1 MGAGPLSVG
10 KLPPELLAELLAAA
24 PLDDADVVVGPGI
37 GFDCAV
43 VSGGARYLVLKSDPI
58 TFATA
63 ELGWYL
69 VQVNVN
75 DLATT
80 GARPRWMLITL
91 LLPERSTS
99 RSLVTDLSNQIYEA
113 CRKLD
118 IAVVG
123 GHTEVTHGL
132 ERPIAVGTLIGEVS
146 PDRLVTPAGMIPGDK
161 LILTK
166 GVPIEA
172 TAILAREFA
181 GRLEERYGAMEIE
194 RAANY
199 LYDPG
204 ISVYRDAQTA
214 LAAGKVTA
222 MHDPTEGGLAAAL
235 WEMAEAAQMS
245 LVVETEAIPV
255 PEMAAKVCDF
265 FDIDP
270 LAAIASG
277 ALLLAVGPDDVG
289 KVLEALNE
297 QQIEAAVIGE
307 AEGGAVNVWQKE
319 NGGRALMTRPE
330 RDAIAQLFETVD
342 A

>member
-1 MGAGPLSVG
+1 MG
-10 KLPPELLAELLAAA
+10 KLPHELLAELLAAA

-43 VSGGARYLVLKSDPI
+43 VSVGDRYLVFKSDPI
-58 TFATA
+58 TFATD

-80 GARPRWMLITL
+80 GARPRWMLVTL
-91 LLPERSTS
+91 LLPERATS
-99 RSLVTDLSNQIYEA
+99 RSLVSELSEQIYGA
-113 CRKLD
+113 CRNLG

-123 GHTEVTHGL
+123 GHTEVTYGL
-132 ERPIAVGTLIGEVS
+132 ERPIAVGALIGEVS
-146 PDRLVTPAGMIPGDK
+146 PDKLVTPAGMTPGDK

-172 TAILAREFA
+172 TSILAREFA
-181 GRLEERYGAMEIE
+181 ERLEERYGAKEIE

-204 ISVYRDAQTA
+204 ISVFEDAQTA
-214 LAAGKVTA
+214 LAAGRVTA

-235 WEMAEAAQMS
+235 WEIAEAAQMS
-245 LVVETEAIPV
+245 LVVEPQAIPV
-255 PEMAAKVCDF
+255 PALAAKVCSF

-277 ALLLAVGPDDVG
+277 ALLLAVRPDDAG
-289 KVLEALNE
+289 KVLAALE
-297 QQIEAAVIGE
+297 EKQIVAAIIGE
-307 AEGGAVNVWQKE
+307 AEEGAVNVWQKE
-319 NGGRALMTRPE
+319 NGRRAPLDRPE
-330 RDAIAQLFETVD
+330 RDAIAQLFETLD
-342 A
+342 G